1 MNATISTRLTIPRL
15 NIHSYT
21 RAAIGMAVLAA
32 LCTCMSPTPSF
43 AAEEPLLN
51 GRVSSSRG
59 GPLAGIPVRAHRE
72 NSNITVSV
80 YTNRQ
85 GEYSFPEWSEVAPGS
100 YNVAIELPDFEHV
113 NREAVM
119 LTSGKATRLDFTL
132 QSRQPLLSEAT
143 AAEIA
148 VALPGSDDMK
158 FLLTQCSNCHSLQ
171 RALRNPHTKQEW
183 AQIISRMAGERRVS
197 RDAPGTRAYG
207 QKRFLE
213 PLADYL
219 ASIRG
224 PGSSD
229 QLPFQLRPRPTGEAS
244 TGIVV
249 TEYDILRGGRRE
261 LSMLRGDRRFAW
273 PHDIIVD
280 ANYGWYTDHFSYVL
294 GRLDKKTGEVKEFPY
309 SIPSGSGRVRAPAG
323 QARAGNP
330 GGGSHDLTFD
340 PQGNVVFGLRGATIS
355 FNPKTEQFTPRT
367 SGSNMFGM
375 DTAGNVWH
383 TDDEGT
389 LYKIDMGSGEV
400 REYTIPPNEG
410 TYDMEVDSQG
420 RSILN
425 VWREGKIGMF
435 DPRTEEYADF
445 PTPTPQSGPRR
456 GEIDAQDR
464 LWVGL
469 YFAGRIGMFDANKG
483 EVKEFPLIPGTKPFG
498 PPFLAPYSVSVDNKN
513 QLVWATDFNDSR
525 IFRFDMRTEKTTEFF
540 MPAPYEVR
548 DLTVDRT
555 ADRPTLWIPAYRPP
569 SKMVK
574 VQVR

>member
-21 RAAIGMAVLAA
+21 RAAILMAVVAA
-32 LCTCMSPTPSF
+32 ACACVSPDASF
-43 AAEEPLLN
+43 AAEAPLLN
-51 GRVSSSRG
+51 GRVSSSSG
-59 GPLAGIPVRAHRE
+59 GPLAGIPVRAHRQ

-80 YTNRQ
+80 YTNSR
-85 GEYSFPEWSEVAPGS
+85 GEYSFPDWSNVAPGS
-100 YNVAIELPDFEHV
+100 YDVAIELPDFEHV
-113 NREAVM
+113 NREAVL
-119 LTSGKATRLDFTL
+119 LTAGKTARLNFTL

-148 VALPGSDDMK
+148 IALPGSDDMK

-171 RALRNPHTKQEW
+171 WAFRNPHTKEEW
-183 AQIISRMAGERRVS
+183 VQIISQMAGERRIS
-197 RDAPGTRAYG
+197 RNAPGTSAYG

-213 PLADYL
+213 PLAEYL

-249 TEYDILRGGRRE
+249 TEYNIPRGGRRE
-261 LSMLRGDRRFAW
+261 LSMLRGDRQFAW

-309 SIPSGSGRVRAPAG
+309 PIPAGSGRIREPAG
-323 QARAGNP
+323 QGRAGNP
-330 GGGSHDLTFD
+330 GGGSHDLKFD
-340 PQGNVVFGLRGATIS
+340 PQGNVVFGLRKATIS
-355 FNPKTEQFTPRT
+355 FNPQTEQFTPRT

-375 DTAGNVWH
+375 DPAGNVWH
-383 TDDEGT
+383 TNDEGT
-389 LYKIDMGSGEV
+389 LYKVNMESGEV
-400 REYTIPPNEG
+400 LEYTIPPNDG

-425 VWREGKIGMF
+425 VWRNGKIGMF
-435 DPRTEEYADF
+435 DPRTEEYGDF

-456 GEIDAQDR
+456 GEMDAQDR

-469 YFAGRIGMFDANKG
+469 YFAGRLGMFDANKG
-483 EVKEFPLIPGTKPFG
+483 EIKEFPLVPGSKPFG
-498 PPFLAPYSVSVDNKN
+498 PPFPAPYSTSVDNKN
-513 QLVWATDFNDSR
+513 QWVWTTDFNNSR

-555 ADRPTLWIPAYRPP
+555 ADRPTVWIPAYRPP